1 MAAKAPSL
9 AAQITQ
15 RSTAARLQA
24 AREWRELARVALT
37 GDAPDLAAVE
47 DLGAALGLPRSES
60 ADAFQHD
67 VEALRNHAI
76 HTATADALAAQA
88 VVDLAEFATDEA
100 LAAAIT
106 ATENRLGE
114 LRRLEVALHYA
125 RVGSGEAATRAR
137 RLAELHPRVLG
148 GEGGR

>member
-1 MAAKAPSL
+1 MAAKSAPSI
-9 AAQITQ
+9 AAQISQ
-15 RSTAARLQA
+15 RATAARAQA

-47 DLGAALGLPRSES
+47 DLGASLGLPRR
-60 ADAFQHD
+60 DAGELFTGD
-67 VEALRNHAI
+67 VEALRNHAV
-76 HTATADALAAQA
+76 HVATADELAAQA
-88 VVDLAEFATDEA
+88 VVDLAEFGTDAA

-106 ATENRLGE
+106 AAEIRLGE
-114 LRRLEVALHYA
+114 LRRLEVALHYS

-148 GEGGR
+148 EAAR